1 MLFEFHKWQ
10 NDKRPGSLH
19 ATYLVYGINKPSGNE
34 DGDVGMMSS
43 QMSEDYPPLRFS
55 DEVHTETLTLAREEQ
70 LEGKLTW
77 WPSAVSR
84 SKRADLHMQRYL
96 PSTTRSGQF
105 TSTVLDHTL

>member
-19 ATYLVYGINKPSGNE
+19 ATYLVYGTNKPSGDE
-34 DGDVGMMSS
+34 DGDVDMTSS

-55 DEVHTETLTLAREEQ
+55 EEVHTETLTLAREEQ
-70 LEGKLTW
+70 LEGKLTRW
-77 WPSAVSR
+77 LSASILL
-84 SKRADLHMQRYL
+84 KRADLHMQRYW

-105 TSTVLDHTL
+105 MSTVLDHTP